1 MATASISAIAAS
13 TISKLSLADKS
24 GYSAPNSTK
33 TFTTLV
39 FPEARSMAVIVA
51 PFFTLTFPFFTINL
65 VIVTPASTTSVFS
78 AVEAVASLMVV
89 LPPFEDN
96 VTVVFGILTFTTG
109 ASSAPSVSGRAIV
122 MSFTDEVPPPLVAL
136 SSNSILAPDA
146 TLWKAILIGVSGDCA
161 AGTSILL
168 LSPETSPDTV
178 TAVFFPKASA
188 TSDTEDTVWAS
199 PPVIVPLEIDNFFKS
214 LRAMV

>member
-1 MATASISAIAAS
+1 
-13 TISKLSLADKS
+13 
-24 GYSAPNSTK
+24 
-33 TFTTLV
+33 
-39 FPEARSMAVIVA
+39 MAVIVA

-78 AVEAVASLMVV
+78 AVEAVASFMVV

-109 ASSAPSVSGRAIV
+109 ATSALSVSGRAIV

-146 TLWKAILIGVSGDCA
+146 TLWKAMLIGVSGDCA

>member
-1 MATASISAIAAS
+1 M
-13 TISKLSLADKS
+13 ADKS
-24 GYSAPNSTK
+24 GYFAPDSTK

-78 AVEAVASLMVV
+78 AVEAVASFMVV

-122 MSFTDEVPPPLVAL
+122 MSFTDDEVSLVAL

-146 TLWKAILIGVSGDCA
+146 TLWKAMLIGVSGDCA

-178 TAVFFPKASA
+178 TAVFFPKAPA

-199 PPVIVPLEIDNFFKS
+199 PPVIVPLEIDNLFKS